1 LGPLPGSSGT
11 NLEVVMEDQEDRM
24 NKAEL
29 RAPIRGNNPEET
41 GLGLGIGGNVKF
53 FVDKTD
59 RILYPPHFICDGP
72 TLWG

>member
-1 LGPLPGSSGT
+1 
-11 NLEVVMEDQEDRM
+11 VVIEDQEDRM
-24 NKAEL
+24 NKREF
-29 RAPIRGNNPEET
+29 RAAIRGKNPEET

-59 RILYPPHFICDGP
+59 GILYPPHFIYDGP

>member
-1 LGPLPGSSGT
+1 
-11 NLEVVMEDQEDRM
+11 M
-24 NKAEL
+24 NKAEF
-29 RAPIRGNNPEET
+29 RAAIRGNNPEET